1 MPGVF
6 MLRLN
11 AASSEYE
18 VLLQR
23 RSGSVGG
30 SYTWCHPCGSSERA
44 DKAIIRDWSMLSTPA
59 GIAYRI
65 QATWCA
71 ALSELAE
78 EAGGGDG
85 PSPQRL
91 NLHER
96 KYGRATSWSWAQ
108 VAQHH
113 GLSTERVFLPPRVCC
128 ENSHRHGEVLFLG
141 DPAMLRSPGNSDFL
155 FVINSAVGDGQW
167 CTDWVPRA
175 IAPWRGEI
183 EETYRFSSSPH
194 PHIEHGYVWANLSL
208 VLAAAGDAA
217 VKPIPPSTMS
227 LHPATYKPLRDAA
240 VLDRI
245 EKYMLAHGLPP
256 LPSGLVAGGASGGGG
271 GGASGGGAAS
281 PIDLHLT

>member
-1 MPGVF
+1 MGER
-6 MLRLN
+6 LRG
-11 AASSEYE
+11 AGRRWCSTMDSQQSACFCHRVCAVRTATATARCSS
-18 VLLQR
+18 
-23 RSGSVGG
+23 SVIPRCCARPETATFC
-30 SYTWCHPCGSSERA
+30 S
-44 DKAIIRDWSMLSTPA
+44 LSTLQWVTVS
-59 GIAYRI
+59 GVRI
-65 QATWCA
+65 
-71 ALSELAE
+71 
-78 EAGGGDG
+78 
-85 PSPQRL
+85 
-91 NLHER
+91 
-96 KYGRATSWSWAQ
+96 
-108 VAQHH
+108 
-113 GLSTERVFLPPRVCC
+113 
-128 ENSHRHGEVLFLG
+128 
-141 DPAMLRSPGNSDFL
+141 
-155 FVINSAVGDGQW
+155 
-167 CTDWVPRA
+167 WVPRA

-245 EKYMLAHGLPP
+245 EKYLLAHGLPP